1 MRPGRF
7 VALRDAVI
15 SQRIWSGRDS
25 IHFESLPCACRRD
38 SAVIKEEIKSFLAN
52 RRISQAVVA
61 QVTGQSEL
69 HLHPYRPAVQVN
81 CSHLVESQDPTPSPP
96 YNEDTTS
103 STQLYPTKIIINGLV
118 AFCVL
123 YNECATLSPCV
134 CM

>member
-69 HLHPYRPAVQVN
+69 HRHPYRPAVQVN

-96 YNEDTTS
+96 YNEDTT
-103 STQLYPTKIIINGLV
+103 TINGLV

-123 YNECATLSPCV
+123 YNEYATLSPCV